1 MYVSEFV
8 CGVVF
13 TILAELAISI
23 AGAIFLTRK
32 KGDEEDETA
41 DHTDSESK

>member
-8 CGVVF
+8 CGIAV
-13 TILAELAISI
+13 TLLAELAFLI
-23 AGAIFLTRK
+23 AVAIFSTRK
-32 KGDEEDETA
+32 KGDEEDETG

>member
-8 CGVVF
+8 CGIAV
-13 TILAELAISI
+13 TLLAELAISI
-23 AGAIFLTRK
+23 AVAIFTTRK
-32 KGDEEDETA
+32 KGDEEYETS

>member
-1 MYVSEFV
+1 MYVSEFI
-8 CGVVF
+8 CGVAVTLF
-13 TILAELAISI
+13 SEFAILI
-23 AGAIFLTRK
+23 AGAIFTLRK